1 MVADHSSRIQSV
13 KKEMTAQLKE
23 RRERRKWNQMGQPT
37 AYPKRSFVYGAI
49 RTATCLPEPYLP
61 CKAL

>member
-1 MVADHSSRIQSV
+1 MEADHSSRVQSV
-13 KKEMTAQLKE
+13 KKEITAQLKE

-49 RTATCLPEPYLP
+49 RTATYLP
-61 CKAL
+61 